1 MIKFLS
7 QFSIQSH
14 ISPLKFIIMR
24 KVLLLVVGL
33 LPVFAWGQAQ
43 RTVLIEHFTN
53 ASCAPCAAQNP
64 DFHALLS
71 DNTTNVVAIK
81 YQAPFPGYDP
91 MNEANPTQVDTRST
105 YYGLTGVPTAWIDG
119 ALPGDSYGGGIGDWD
134 VAGGGYEGGPY
145 GYNQAVLAY
154 AAALP
159 TPITIDLTHSL
170 NATLDE
176 ITITAVVTNS
186 GATDF
191 TVASGR
197 FHVVLVEKEVA
208 YFEAPGS
215 NGETVFHNVMR
226 RMYPGDTG
234 SALNTIAAGASVT
247 FTFTEPLPTYIADKR
262 EVGVIAFYQDNATKS
277 VYQAAFSQPQPIAN
291 ALDASFAG
299 NLTVDPVG
307 LCGATIVPVVSI
319 TNNGEAAI
327 TSLEIGL
334 AVNGSA
340 VATESWT
347 GTLAAGASQTIT
359 FEEYALNGTSSVSF
373 VILEVNGEAT
383 DLNALNNVSPSESY
397 SSISNE
403 IYGIE
408 LIEDNEDY
416 INTYPTIAVIE
427 EAIPD
432 GEFGSG
438 TFESRSIDEMPVDSP
453 DDLGGYGLSERSLFV
468 NFFQWNPA
476 GATNDEGT
484 MTYPKLDFSNT
495 TNGYLKFDRSHARY
509 TEPGFV
515 SSDRL
520 QILASPDCG
529 ATWTIVYDKAG
540 AQLATRPN
548 QDTYYVPPANGWVTD
563 SVALSAFDG
572 TPELNIQFKAISNWG
587 NNLYIDNIN
596 ISGLVVGTNDI
607 ENLLAGK
614 VAVFPNPAKMM
625 VNIEF
630 ELVAATPVT
639 IEILNVNGQLVET
652 LDLNRDYAAGQYIRT
667 WNPENAGV
675 YMARI
680 RTQLGESTQRIIVAR

>member
-1 MIKFLS
+1 
-7 QFSIQSH
+7 
-14 ISPLKFIIMR
+14 MR
-24 KVLLLVVGL
+24 KVLLLVIGL

-71 DNTTNVVAIK
+71 DNTSNVVAIK
-81 YQAPFPGYDP
+81 YQAPFPGFDP
-91 MNEANPTQVDTRST
+91 MNQANPTQVATRSA

-119 ALPGDSYGGGIGDWD
+119 ALPDDSYGGGIGDWD

-154 AAALP
+154 AAALT
-159 TPITIDLTHSL
+159 TPISIELTHSL
-170 NATLDE
+170 NAALDE
-176 ITITAVVTNS
+176 ITITAVVTNLDT
-186 GATDF
+186 AAF
-191 TVASGR
+191 TVTGGR

-234 SALNTIAAGASVT
+234 SVLNTIGAGESVT

-262 EVGVIAFYQDNATKS
+262 EVSVIAFYQDNATKT
-277 VYQAAFSQPQPIAN
+277 VYQAAISEPQPIAN

-319 TNNGEAAI
+319 TNNGTAEI
-327 TSLEIGL
+327 TSLEVGL

-359 FEEYALNGTSSVSF
+359 FEEYALNGTSSVTF

-383 DLNALNNVSPSESY
+383 DLNALNNVSPAENY
-397 SSISNE
+397 SSISDE
-403 IYGIE
+403 IYGTD
-408 LIEDNEDY
+408 LVEDNEDY
-416 INTYPTIAVIE
+416 NGTYPTIAVIE
-427 EAIPD
+427 EPIPD

-438 TFESRSIDEMPVDSP
+438 SFKSFNRAQLTNTAGGPV
-453 DDLGGYGLSERSLFV
+453 GGYGLSDRSLFV
-468 NFFQWNPA
+468 NFYQWNPA

-509 TEPGFV
+509 SEPGFV
-515 SSDRL
+515 SNDRL
-520 QILASPDCG
+520 DILVSPDCG
-529 ATWTIVYDKAG
+529 VTWTSVYSKSG
-540 AQLATRPN
+540 ANLATRPN
-548 QDTYYVPPANGWVTD
+548 ETAFFVPPANGWVTD
-563 SVALSAFDG
+563 SVSLSAFDG

-587 NNLYIDNIN
+587 NNLYLDNIN
-596 ISGLVVGTNDI
+596 VSGLIVGTQDL
-607 ENLLAGK
+607 EDLLAGK
-614 VAVFPNPAKMM
+614 VAVFPNPTSTIA
-625 VNIEF
+625 NIEF
-630 ELVAATPVT
+630 ELVAATAVT
-639 IEILNVNGQLVET
+639 IEILNVNGQKVAT
-652 LDLNRDYAAGQYIRT
+652 LDQNRDYAAGKYIRT
-667 WNPENAGV
+667 WTPENAGV

-680 RTQLGESTQRIIVAR
+680 RTELGESTQRIIVTR

>member
-1 MIKFLS
+1 
-7 QFSIQSH
+7 
-14 ISPLKFIIMR
+14 MR

-53 ASCAPCAAQNP
+53 ASCGPCAAQNP

-71 DNTTNVVAIK
+71 DNTSNVVAIK

-91 MNEANPTQVDTRST
+91 MNEANPGQVDTRSN
-105 YYGLTGVPTAWIDG
+105 YYNLSGVPTVWIDG
-119 ALPGDSYGGGIGDWD
+119 VLPGDSYGGGIGDWD

-154 AAALP
+154 AAALT
-159 TPITIDLTHSL
+159 TPITIELTHSL
-170 NATLDE
+170 NAALDE
-176 ITITAVVTNS
+176 ITMTAVVTNT

-197 FHVVLVEKEVA
+197 FHVVLVEKEVK
-208 YFEAPGS
+208 YFVAPGS
-215 NGETVFHNVMR
+215 NGETIFHNVMR

-262 EVGVIAFYQDNATKS
+262 EVGVIAFYQDDATQS
-277 VYQAAFSQPQPIAN
+277 VYQAAFSEPQPIAN
-291 ALDASFAG
+291 ALDAAFAG

-319 TNNGEAAI
+319 TNNGEAEI

-359 FEEYALNGTSSVSF
+359 FEEYALNGTSSVTF

-383 DLNALNNVSPSESY
+383 DINALNNVSPAENY
-397 SSISNE
+397 SSISDE
-403 IYGIE
+403 VYGTDLVE
-408 LIEDNEDY
+408 GNEDY
-416 INTYPTIAVIE
+416 DGTYPTIAVIE
-427 EAIPD
+427 EPIPD

-438 TFESRSIDEMPVDSP
+438 TFKSYRRDQLTNSAGGPV
-453 DDLGGYGLSERSLFV
+453 GGYGLSDRSLFV
-468 NFFQWNPA
+468 NFYQWNPA
-476 GATNDEGT
+476 GAVNDEGT
-484 MTYPKLDFSNT
+484 MTYPKLDLTNT
-495 TNGYLKFDRSHARY
+495 TDAYLKFDRSHARY
-509 TEPGFV
+509 QGG
-515 SSDRL
+515 SNDRL

-529 ATWTIVYDKAG
+529 ATWTIVYNKAG
-540 AQLATRPN
+540 TQLATQP
-548 QDTYYVPPANGWVTD
+548 DTEPFFLPPANGWVTD
-563 SVALSAFDG
+563 SVSLSAFDG
-572 TPELNIQFKAISNWG
+572 TPELNIQFKVLSDWG

-596 ISGLVVGTNDI
+596 VSGLVVGTQDL
-607 ENLLAGK
+607 EDLLAGK
-614 VAVFPNPAKMM
+614 VAVFPNPTSTS

-639 IEILNVNGQLVET
+639 IEILNVNGQKVAT
-652 LDLNRDYAAGQYIRT
+652 LDQNRDYAAGKYIRT
-667 WNPENAGV
+667 WTPENAGV

-680 RTQLGESTQRIIVAR
+680 RTELGESTQRIIVTR

>member
-1 MIKFLS
+1 
-7 QFSIQSH
+7 
-14 ISPLKFIIMR
+14 MR

-53 ASCAPCAAQNP
+53 ASCGPCAAQNP

-105 YYGLTGVPTAWIDG
+105 YYNLSGVPTAWIDG
-119 ALPGDSYGGGIGDWD
+119 VLPGDIYGGGIGDWD

-154 AAALP
+154 AAGLS

-176 ITITAVVTNS
+176 ITITAVVTNLDTV
-186 GATDF
+186 AF
-191 TVASGR
+191 TVAAGR
-197 FHVVLVEKEVA
+197 FHVVLVEKEVK

-215 NGETVFHNVMR
+215 NGETIFHNVMR

-234 SALNTIAAGASVT
+234 SALNTIAAGESVT

-262 EVGVIAFYQDNATKS
+262 EIGVIAFYQDNATQS
-277 VYQAAFSQPQPIAN
+277 VYQAAYSQPQPIAN
-291 ALDASFAG
+291 ALDASFGG

-307 LCGATIVPVVSI
+307 LCGATIVPVASI
-319 TNNGEAAI
+319 TNNGEAEI

-334 AVNGSA
+334 AVNGTP
-340 VATESWT
+340 VAIESWT
-347 GTLAAGASQTIT
+347 GTLAAGASETIT
-359 FEEYALNGTSSVSF
+359 FDEFALSGTSSVTF
-373 VILEVNGEAT
+373 VILNVNGEET
-383 DLNALNNVSPSESY
+383 DLNQLNNVSPSENY
-397 SSISNE
+397 SAISDE
-403 IYGIE
+403 VYGTD
-408 LIEDNEDY
+408 LNEDNEDY
-416 INTYPTIAVIE
+416 DGTYPTIAVIE
-427 EAIPD
+427 EPIPD

-438 TFESRSIDEMPVDSP
+438 TFQSLRRNQLTGSAGDPV
-453 DDLGGYGLSERSLFV
+453 GGYGLSERSLFV
-468 NFFQWNPA
+468 NFYQWNPA
-476 GATNDEGT
+476 GAVNDFGT

-509 TEPGFV
+509 QG

-529 ATWTIVYDKAG
+529 ATWTIVYNKA
-540 AQLATRPN
+540 AAALATRPD
-548 QDTYYVPPANGWVTD
+548 QDAFFLPPTNGWVTD
-563 SVALSAFDG
+563 SVSLSAFDG
-572 TPELNIQFKAISNWG
+572 TPELNIQFKALSNWG

-596 ISGLVVGTNDI
+596 VSGLIVGTQDL
-607 ENLLAGK
+607 EDLLAGK
-614 VAVFPNPAKMM
+614 VAVFPNPASTV

-630 ELVAATPVT
+630 ELVAATAVT

-652 LDLNRDYAAGQYIRT
+652 LDQNRDYTAGQYIRT

-680 RTQLGESTQRIIVAR
+680 RTALGESTQRIVVGR